1 MAESDPAASSRNER
15 PTFELGLVLA
25 GAISAGAYSAGVID
39 FLVEALDAWYP
50 TRAPGGPCHDFKLRV
65 MTGASAG
72 AMTAAIAAASLGK
85 DTVPVRDVDNPPEG
99 IRNRLFDAWVRRV
112 DIKDMLALGDLE
124 SAPKVVSLLNSLTL
138 KTIADDAL
146 NVGPALKQ
154 RDWLDDPVAVYLT
167 IVSLRG
173 VPYEFHFAGPRGNAW
188 YQMLC
193 HADRLKFSLGG
204 DGQPLEDAF
213 ALDPGKADDPNWK
226 KLSNGALASGAFP
239 IGLQPRFV
247 NRPYA
252 DYDELF
258 DAAKPSFPPRDD
270 AREKDGY
277 TTLCV
282 DGGLMNN
289 EPLELARRHLA
300 DGGHN
305 PRRGT
310 EAHRAVIMVDPF
322 PNVISFPLDYPPED
336 RLIKVV
342 PTILSAL
349 INQARF
355 KEDELRLA
363 EDPNTY
369 SRFLISP
376 SRDRQNE
383 WIEPAMASAILGGFG
398 GFLAEDYRK
407 HDFQLGRRNCQ
418 RFLQS
423 HFCLPETNP
432 LFRGWT
438 DPASRAQHY
447 ARRDEGSP
455 ILYTEPAGGEDR
467 PVLKDDGTPVL
478 MLPIIPL
485 VGTAQDEIPLR
496 PAPSASSVDL
506 EKLAKMIDARI
517 AAVGRTLIDHDA
529 ADIFGNALVR
539 MAAKKYIDWQIAP
552 ELRKKAIA
560 KIQGE
565 LALLR

>member
-1 MAESDPAASSRNER
+1 MAESGPKDGA

-25 GAISAGAYSAGVID
+25 GAISAGAYAAGVID
-39 FLVEALDAWYP
+39 FLIEALDAWYP

-65 MTGASAG
+65 VTGASAG

-99 IRNRLFDAWVRRV
+99 VRNRLFDAWVRRV
-112 DIKDMLALGDLE
+112 DIKDMLALSDLD

-146 NVGPALKQ
+146 DAGPALKQ
-154 RDWLDDPVAVYLT
+154 RFWLDDPIAVYLT

-173 VPYEFHFAGPRGNAW
+173 IPYEFHFAGPRGSTW

-193 HADRLKFSLGG
+193 HADRLKFSLGRG
-204 DGQPLEDAF
+204 GKRLEDAF
-213 ALDPGKADDPNWK
+213 ALDPAKPGDTNWK
-226 KLSNGALASGAFP
+226 ALANGALASGAFP
-239 IGLQPRFV
+239 VGLQPRFV
-247 NRPYA
+247 NRPFA
-252 DYDELF
+252 DYAELF
-258 DAAKPSFPPRDD
+258 PPYAPSFPPRD
-270 AREKDGY
+270 AAEEKAGY

-289 EPLELARRHLA
+289 EPLELARRYLA
-300 DGGHN
+300 DDGCN

-376 SRDRQNE
+376 SRDRNNE

-398 GFLAEDYRK
+398 GFLAEDNRK

-418 RFLQS
+418 RFLQN

-432 LFRGWT
+432 LFRFWT

-447 ARRDEGSP
+447 AKAVDGTP
-455 ILYTEPAGGEDR
+455 DVYTEPVNGEDR
-467 PVLKDDGTPVL
+467 AVLDKDGRPVR
-478 MLPIIPL
+478 MLPIVPL
-485 VGTAQDEIPLR
+485 VGATREEVPLR
-496 PAPSASSVDL
+496 APPSAASVDL
-506 EKLAKMIDARI
+506 DRLGKMLDARI
-517 AAVGRTLIDHDA
+517 AAVGRTLIDHGA
-529 ADIFGNALVR
+529 AEIFGNALVR
-539 MAAKKYIDWQIAP
+539 TAAKKYLDWQIAP
-552 ELRKKAIA
+552 ALRKKAIA
-560 KIQGE
+560 KIAAE
-565 LALLR
+565 LARLR